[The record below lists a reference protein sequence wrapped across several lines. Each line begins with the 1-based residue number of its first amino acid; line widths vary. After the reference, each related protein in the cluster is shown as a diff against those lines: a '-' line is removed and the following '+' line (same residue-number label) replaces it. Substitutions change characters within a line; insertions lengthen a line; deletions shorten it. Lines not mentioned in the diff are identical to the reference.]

1 MTENESYD
9 FNVRIPS
16 GYSRTRA
23 ISHLVRE
30 LDDFYA
36 SGPTATLPD
45 TGSEEH
51 EDPDVRADASI
62 ASGVDEG
69 APDVDSGRA
78 SSEGDS
84 DAPTER
90 DGGGSDEESTPGS
103 VDTSE
108 STVRS
113 DEQQASDERVQ
124 PEVEESARQSGAIVF
139 SYPPGLSR

>member
-45 TGSEEH
+45 SGSEEH
-51 EDPDVRADASI
+51 EDPDVRTDTSI
-62 ASGVDEG
+62 PSGADEG
-69 APDVDSGRA
+69 TPDVDSGRA

-139 SYPPGLSR
+139 SYPPGLGR